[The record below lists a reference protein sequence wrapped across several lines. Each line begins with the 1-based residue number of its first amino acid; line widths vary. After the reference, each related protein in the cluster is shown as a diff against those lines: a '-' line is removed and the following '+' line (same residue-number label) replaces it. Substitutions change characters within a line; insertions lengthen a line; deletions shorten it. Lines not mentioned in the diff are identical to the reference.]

1 MVLWQ
6 NELIS
11 SVRTKKDSY
20 MYQYQYYLRSLWV
33 FFAWLQPLLVSVH
46 RHRTVSGNGSSCSAL
61 QPHEPDL
68 HLLHLLVGVDF
79 QLSFLEKDSCHQ

>member
-1 MVLWQ
+1 MYQ
-6 NELIS
+6 
-11 SVRTKKDSY
+11 
-20 MYQYQYYLRSLWV
+20 YQYQYYLRSLWV
-33 FFAWLQPLLVSVH
+33 FFAWLQPLLVSVR

>member
-1 MVLWQ
+1 
-6 NELIS
+6 
-11 SVRTKKDSY
+11 

-33 FFAWLQPLLVSVH
+33 FFAWLQPLLVSVR
-46 RHRTVSGNGSSCSAL
+46 RHCTVSGNGSSCSAL